1 MAIYLFPRHDMD
13 VIQYPSFHSRSTK
26 KRSVSLHSQ
35 KSFVFTC
42 EVTKNFLA
50 FFVAKHFLEGIYQ

>member
-1 MAIYLFPRHDMD
+1 MAIYLFLQHDMD

-35 KSFVFTC
+35 KSLVIS
-42 EVTKNFLA
+42 ERIANA
-50 FFVAKHFLEGIYQ
+50 FNSFK

>member
-1 MAIYLFPRHDMD
+1 MAIYLFPLHDMD

-35 KSFVFTC
+35 KSQVIS
-42 EVTKNFLA
+42 ERSANA
-50 FFVAKHFLEGIYQ
+50 FKTFK